1 MNFLPNW
8 SKKCVFQFL
17 ERFWF
22 KISDFWLKS
31 QIFHK
36 VLELKFMHFWAKI
49 QIRWFVI
56 IRPNSF
62 FGQNHTYDT
71 LCQSITMTTFQTIS
85 KSLMS
90 HIEWLKTLQF
100 CWYFFVLSSTTKT
113 NSTLFILLD
122 LVLNVNFIKRSLW
135 TDILTIVAKNIFFA
149 SFKLQCCW
157 TIFDS
162 SF

>member
-8 SKKCVFQFL
+8 SQIVFSIFL
-17 ERFWF
+17 VRFWF

-56 IRPNSF
+56 IRPNSI

-113 NSTLFILLD
+113 NITLFIFD
-122 LVLNVNFIKRSLW
+122 LVLNVNFIKE
-135 TDILTIVAKNIFFA
+135 AFEQIFW
-149 SFKLQCCW
+149 L
-157 TIFDS
+157 
-162 SF
+162 

>member
-56 IRPNSF
+56 IRPNSI

-113 NSTLFILLD
+113 NITLFIFWLSTQCKLY
-122 LVLNVNFIKRSLW
+122 KRSLW

-149 SFKLQCCW
+149 SFCW
-157 TIFDS
+157 TLFDS